1 MLSQTSS
8 SSTACRWTPHGIT
21 AHSSSPIGR
30 TVSRGFKNST
40 TALLTQSRKASFGS
54 KPCPN
59 RYALGCN
66 FPVRGRMPDSWLAA
80 AAADIEEMDYD
91 LDLVIEVYD
100 DAEEVA
106 EALCEAVMVSA
117 DIALSK
123 RGAFTLAIPG
133 GSVAKALGDLANSGK
148 ADIDWEKVYLFF
160 VNERLEGK
168 NYKLAK
174 EVFLDKVGIPESQ
187 VFTVSDTDPDTE
199 AAKYEESLLSLPEEV
214 MPRAPSGLPRFDL
227 VLLGA
232 GADGHVGSIYPN
244 SAEAE
249 ADGCILAVN
258 RPDKKSITFSLPLLN
273 AAEQVVVAATG
284 AGKAEMVQTAL
295 EDPNVGIELPAG
307 CVRCN
312 EKGTVV
318 WMLDQGSSGK
328 LEPDDDDFSDYTEED
343 SG

>member
-1 MLSQTSS
+1 
-8 SSTACRWTPHGIT
+8 
-21 AHSSSPIGR
+21 
-30 TVSRGFKNST
+30 
-40 TALLTQSRKASFGS
+40 
-54 KPCPN
+54 
-59 RYALGCN
+59 
-66 FPVRGRMPDSWLAA
+66 MPDSWLAA

-199 AAKYEESLLSLPEEV
+199 AAKYEESLLSLPEE
-214 MPRAPSGLPRFDL
+214 
-227 VLLGA
+227 
-232 GADGHVGSIYPN
+232 
-244 SAEAE
+244 EAE